1 MGMVAS
7 GNALIAHGPASQ
19 GAMISDLHPI
29 ALGHSTWHITLP
41 TPDTNPPLPE
51 SKTTHVTDLAD
62 NRIAA
67 GQVPAVNPMMVRI
80 FRIRSIEKRTPC
92 LLPR

>member
-19 GAMISDLHPI
+19 GAMTCDLHPI
-29 ALGHSTWHITLP
+29 ALGPSTWHITLP

-51 SKTTHVTDLAD
+51 SKTTRVTDLAD

-67 GQVPAVNPMMVRI
+67 GQVPAVNPTMVRI
-80 FRIRSIEKRTPC
+80 FQIRSIENRTLC
-92 LLPR
+92 LLPQ